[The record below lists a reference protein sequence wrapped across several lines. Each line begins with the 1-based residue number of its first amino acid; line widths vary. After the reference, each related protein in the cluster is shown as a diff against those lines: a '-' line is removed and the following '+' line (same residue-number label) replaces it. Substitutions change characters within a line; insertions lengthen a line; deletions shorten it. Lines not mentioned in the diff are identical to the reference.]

1 MVDGSDV
8 SFVLSFTEDMMLSA
22 IEERWDDLIEMQ
34 LKQDQMLRDV
44 FSDTS
49 RVFVDQE
56 KLNLFEVQRLNK
68 EILNAAE
75 RCKADVAGK
84 LREMQ
89 QGKSKVGAYQ
99 SL

>member
-1 MVDGSDV
+1 MLV
-8 SFVLSFTEDMMLSA
+8 SEVLSFTQDMMLVVL
-22 IEERWDDLIEMQ
+22 EQQWEDLPDMQ
-34 LKQDQMLRDV
+34 GKQDKMLKTL
-44 FSDTS
+44 FSNKG
-49 RVFVDQE
+49 RVFTAEE
-56 KLNLFEVQRLNK
+56 KEALFEVQRLNK

>member
-44 FSDTS
+44 FADTN
-49 RVFVDQE
+49 RMFVDQE